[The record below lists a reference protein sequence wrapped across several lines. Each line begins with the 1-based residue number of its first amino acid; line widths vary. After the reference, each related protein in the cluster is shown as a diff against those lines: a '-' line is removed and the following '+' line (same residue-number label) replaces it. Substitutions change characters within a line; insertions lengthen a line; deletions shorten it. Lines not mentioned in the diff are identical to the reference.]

1 MSADLPASSAEGIAT
16 ATAATATA
24 ATTAGDDASQRL
36 GLTSA
41 QAAQRLQLDGP
52 NALPEPRTN
61 AALLLASKFWGPVPW
76 LLEAAIVLEAALGNA
91 VQAGIIAVLVIV
103 DAVLAYRQEGSARA
117 ALDLLR
123 QRLHVE
129 ARVLRD
135 GTWSQVSSEALVTDD
150 VVYVRKGDFVPADLR
165 VVDGQ
170 LSLDQSALTGESAAV
185 EVAAGGPAYSG
196 SVVLRGE
203 ATAVVTATGA
213 RSYFGRT
220 AELVSTARAPGN
232 LQKLIFGFVQAL
244 LVLDAVI
251 VVAVLGDGFA
261 RHIGLAQLLPFAVI
275 LVVAA
280 VPIALPTT
288 FTLASA
294 LGSRELAERGVLVT
308 RLAAIEEAAS
318 MEVLCSDKTGTITEN
333 HLVVDKVH
341 AYPPYDDQAVVS
353 WAAAASDE
361 ATADPLDIAVL
372 NAAKERGTQPEGARQ
387 SFTPFDPSIKRCEA
401 VISTPA
407 GARRA
412 VKGAPQVVSTLVASP
427 PSDLTSDVAALA
439 AGGARVLGVAEGP
452 VDGPLSMVG
461 LVSMDDPPRPSSA
474 PLIRRL
480 RNLGVRVV
488 MVTGDNIAT
497 ARAIAR
503 RVGIGD
509 RAVPAAVLRNPAV
522 ASNPAATSDI
532 ADATQPSAEVAPRAA
547 FEIADVY
554 AEVLPEDKLRLISLL
569 QEHGTVVGMTGDGV
583 NDAPALRKAE
593 VGIAV
598 ANATD
603 VAKSAASMVLTEEGL
618 DNVVAAVEVSRRIH
632 ERMLSYTLN
641 KIIKTLQVSLFLGL
655 GLLFLGKFVTTPL
668 LVVLLLL
675 TNNIATMSLA
685 TDRVGTPRYP
695 ERWTVRSLL
704 IASVGLSLP
713 ILALSFGVWFAG
725 ADGLGLGVPALQTLT
740 FVWLV
745 TSAQA
750 TIYSVRERHHFWH
763 SAPSLWLA
771 ASSALDLV
779 VVVVLAW
786 QGWLMTPI
794 GGAALGLGVGAGF
807 AFLLVADVMKTTT
820 FRLAHLSPSTK
831 AYGPSTS
838 RASQECTSRPSTS
851 AAHAD
856 ATTS

>member
-1 MSADLPASSAEGIAT
+1 MPGGMATERLGLSSAE
-16 ATAATATA
+16 AA
-24 ATTAGDDASQRL
+24 L
-36 GLTSA
+36 
-41 QAAQRLQLDGP
+41 RLQKDGP
-52 NALPEPRTN
+52 NAIPEAHVNRV
-61 AALLLASKFWGPVPW
+61 LLLASKFWGPVPW

-91 VQAGIIAVLVIV
+91 VQAVIIAVLVTL

-117 ALDLLR
+117 ALELLR
-123 QRLHVE
+123 QRLRVE

-135 GTWSQVSSEALVTDD
+135 GTWSQVSSEALVTGD
-150 VVYVRKGDFVPADLR
+150 VVYVRKGDFIPADLAIL
-165 VVDGQ
+165 DGQ
-170 LSLDQSALTGESAAV
+170 LRLDQSALTGESAAV
-185 EVAAGGPAYSG
+185 EAGVGAAAYSG

-203 ATAVVTATGA
+203 ATATVTATGA

-251 VVAVLGDGFA
+251 VVAVLGDGLA

-318 MEVLCSDKTGTITEN
+318 MEVLCTDKTGTITEN
-333 HLVVDKVH
+333 RLAVETVRS
-341 AYPPYDDQAVVS
+341 YPPYDDDSVVA
-353 WAAAASDE
+353 WAAAASDA
-361 ATADPLDIAVL
+361 ATGDPLDVAVL
-372 NAAKERGTQPEGARQ
+372 KAADQRGTQLPGTRQ
-387 SFTPFDPSIKRCEA
+387 SFTPFDPAIKRCEA
-401 VISTPA
+401 VFDTPA
-407 GARRA
+407 GARRTM
-412 VKGAPQVVSTLVASP
+412 KGAPQVLSTLVASP
-427 PSDLTSDVAALA
+427 PNELTSDVTTLA
-439 AGGARVLGVAEGP
+439 TGGARVLGVAEGP
-452 VDGPLSMVG
+452 VQGPLAMVG
-461 LVSMDDPPRPSSA
+461 LVSMVDPPRPSSA
-474 PLIRRL
+474 PLIRHL

-497 ARAIAR
+497 ARAIAS

-509 RAVPAAVLRNPAV
+509 RAASAEVLRGPAAATGPAV
-522 ASNPAATSDI
+522 A
-532 ADATQPSAEVAPRAA
+532 DAMRHAED
-547 FEIADVY
+547 EIADVY

-569 QEHGTVVGMTGDGV
+569 QAHGTVVGMTGDGV

-598 ANATD
+598 ASATD
-603 VAKSAASMVLTEEGL
+603 VAKSAASMVLTEDGL
-618 DNVVAAVEVSRRIH
+618 DNVVSAVEVSRRIH

-704 IASVGLSLP
+704 IASVSLSLP
-713 ILALSFGVWFAG
+713 ILAMSFGVWFAG
-725 ADGLGLGVPALQTLT
+725 ADGLGLRTPALQTLT
-740 FVWLV
+740 FIWLV
-745 TSAQA
+745 SSAQA

-771 ASSALDLV
+771 ASSALDIV

-794 GGAALGLGVGAGF
+794 GGAALALGVGAGF
-807 AFLLVADVMKTTT
+807 AFLLIADAMKAAT
-820 FRLAHLSPSTK
+820 FRLAHLAPPRRQAKST
-831 AYGPSTS
+831 P
-838 RASQECTSRPSTS
+838 
-851 AAHAD
+851 
-856 ATTS
+856 ATA